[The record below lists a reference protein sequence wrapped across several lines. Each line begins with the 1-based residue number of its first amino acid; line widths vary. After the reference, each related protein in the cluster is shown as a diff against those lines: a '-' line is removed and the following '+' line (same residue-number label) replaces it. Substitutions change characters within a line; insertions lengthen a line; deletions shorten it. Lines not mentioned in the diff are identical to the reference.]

1 MGISVGKALRYGWLA
16 SGFGVATGV
25 FAIFFFSDIPRVRI
39 DIMQRIPVIGDYWVK
54 EIPPEDN
61 PF

>member
-1 MGISVGKALRYGWLA
+1 MFG
-16 SGFGVATGV
+16 GVAGV
-25 FAIFFFSDIPRVRI
+25 FALFFFSDVPRVRI
-39 DIMQRIPVIGDYWVK
+39 DIMEKIPIIGARFKK